1 MKNSAKRIFAIAL
14 VVSMML
20 SMTISTSAAERTL
33 SKGMSGNDV
42 LVVQQQLYELG
53 YLTAT
58 PDGIFG
64 GMTEAAVNA
73 FQLAN
78 GLGYSDGKVGN
89 WTRSKL
95 AEYFSTYTEPAPAQQ
110 TRTLKKGM
118 SGNDVLVVQQQLY
131 ALGYLTATP
140 DGVFGGMTEAAVS
153 EFQIANG
160 LGYSD
165 GMVGNWTRTKLAS
178 NPVAK
183 SSHATPAA
191 TPVQTTRTLKRGMTG
206 EDVKAVQQ
214 QLYALG
220 YLTAEPDGSFGG
232 MTEAAVSE
240 FQIANGLGYSD
251 GMVGNWTRTKLANNP
266 VAKSSGGSSVVAP
279 VQTSTRTLKR
289 GMTGEDVKAVQQQ
302 LYALGYLTAEPDGSF
317 GGMTEAAVKEFQIAN
332 GLGYSDGMVGNW
344 TRTKLA
350 NNPIAKAPT
359 ATMGEL
365 NALSSAKSYLRYME
379 FSYTGLIKQLEYE
392 GYSTQ
397 EATYAANNCGAN
409 WYEQALEQAK
419 DYLSYSA
426 FSYTGLVEQLE
437 FEGYT
442 NAEATYAV
450 NNCGA
455 NWMEQALKKAKS
467 YLSYSAFSYTGLIEQ
482 LEFEDFTTAE
492 ATYGANNCG
501 ADWNEQAAKSAKQYL
516 SYSSYSKSRLIELLE
531 YKGFTHSQAVYGVEA
546 NGY

>member
-165 GMVGNWTRTKLAS
+165 GMVGNWTRTKLA
-178 NPVAK
+178 
-183 SSHATPAA
+183 
-191 TPVQTTRTLKRGMTG
+191 
-206 EDVKAVQQ
+206 
-214 QLYALG
+214 
-220 YLTAEPDGSFGG
+220 
-232 MTEAAVSE
+232 
-240 FQIANGLGYSD
+240 
-251 GMVGNWTRTKLANNP
+251 NNP
-266 VAKSSGGSSVVAP
+266 VAKSSGGSSV
-279 VQTSTRTLKR
+279 
-289 GMTGEDVKAVQQQ
+289 
-302 LYALGYLTAEPDGSF
+302 
-317 GGMTEAAVKEFQIAN
+317 N
-332 GLGYSDGMVGNW
+332 
-344 TRTKLA
+344 
-350 NNPIAKAPT
+350 
-359 ATMGEL
+359 
-365 NALSSAKSYLRYME
+365 
-379 FSYTGLIKQLEYE
+379 
-392 GYSTQ
+392 
-397 EATYAANNCGAN
+397 
-409 WYEQALEQAK
+409 
-419 DYLSYSA
+419 
-426 FSYTGLVEQLE
+426 
-437 FEGYT
+437 
-442 NAEATYAV
+442 
-450 NNCGA
+450 
-455 NWMEQALKKAKS
+455 
-467 YLSYSAFSYTGLIEQ
+467 
-482 LEFEDFTTAE
+482 
-492 ATYGANNCG
+492 
-501 ADWNEQAAKSAKQYL
+501 
-516 SYSSYSKSRLIELLE
+516 
-531 YKGFTHSQAVYGVEA
+531 
-546 NGY
+546 

>member
-191 TPVQTTRTLKRGMTG
+191 TPVQT
-206 EDVKAVQQ
+206 
-214 QLYALG
+214 
-220 YLTAEPDGSFGG
+220 
-232 MTEAAVSE
+232 
-240 FQIANGLGYSD
+240 
-251 GMVGNWTRTKLANNP
+251 
-266 VAKSSGGSSVVAP
+266 
-279 VQTSTRTLKR
+279 TRTLKR